1 MLLTSIRPQNEWQ
14 ELNNL
19 AARLCQWQFLATQ
32 LKRSWHEQVIQ
43 IMQGQ
48 CTSLCITCSQIYER
62 FEKTENSSKRLLNN
76 ERKQSQYMGTL
87 SNIPN
92 LKGTG
97 ILQMICL
104 KTPNMF
110 APAHHFLNSCKMK
123 IHCQQ
128 DIWHPEALKFKFQHY
143 HIVFRILKLW
153 FQFAHCYSEIP
164 LFLCCIY
171 VAYIF
176 SFD

>member
-1 MLLTSIRPQNEWQ
+1 
-14 ELNNL
+14 
-19 AARLCQWQFLATQ
+19 
-32 LKRSWHEQVIQ
+32 
-43 IMQGQ
+43 
-48 CTSLCITCSQIYER
+48 
-62 FEKTENSSKRLLNN
+62 
-76 ERKQSQYMGTL
+76 MGTL

-128 DIWHPEALKFKFQHY
+128 DI
-143 HIVFRILKLW
+143 
-153 FQFAHCYSEIP
+153 
-164 LFLCCIY
+164 
-171 VAYIF
+171 
-176 SFD
+176 